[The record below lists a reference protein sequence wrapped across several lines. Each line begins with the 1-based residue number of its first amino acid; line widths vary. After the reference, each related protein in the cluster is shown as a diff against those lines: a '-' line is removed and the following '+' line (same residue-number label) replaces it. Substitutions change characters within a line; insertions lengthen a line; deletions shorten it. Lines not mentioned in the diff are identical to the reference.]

1 MVYLPTK
8 LGDLVRANV
17 GKYGIYMEHLG
28 YIYIYIYNIH
38 MVNH

>member
-28 YIYIYIYNIH
+28 YISNIH